1 MASYTPEG
9 ESALNFGL
17 LIDPPTRETR
27 QTVAEAIIPGSNNAV
42 IDVVGKAVTKIRG
55 AARFDSY
62 VSLTVFEGAVGTQG
76 LLVYSEEPTGLPVL
90 FVALERT
97 RVAPNGM
104 QLGNV
109 EFWIAPV
116 P

>member
-1 MASYTPEG
+1 MATYTPAG

-27 QTVAEAIIPGSNNAV
+27 QTVAEAIIPGSNNSV
-42 IDVVGKAVTKIRG
+42 VDVVGKAVTKIRG
-55 AARFDSY
+55 SARIDSF
-62 VSLTVFEGAVGTQG
+62 SGLKTFEGVVGTQG
-76 LLVYSEEPTGLPVL
+76 SLVYSEEPSGIDVL
-90 FVALERT
+90 FVALER
-97 RVAPNGM
+97 RQVSPQGIQIA
-104 QLGNV
+104 NV